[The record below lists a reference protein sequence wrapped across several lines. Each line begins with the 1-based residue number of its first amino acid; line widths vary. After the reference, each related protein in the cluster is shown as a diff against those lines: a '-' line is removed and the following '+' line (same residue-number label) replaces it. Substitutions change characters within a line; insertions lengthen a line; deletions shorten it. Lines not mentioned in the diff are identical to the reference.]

1 MTITLNGDTGITQ
14 SGLFDSNS
22 DTGFKNRIIN
32 GAMFIDQR
40 NNGAVQTI
48 ANGSYAYTIDRFR
61 ASSFGATCSGQRIF
75 SVSNNQFLYRFTGN
89 AGVTNIN
96 FNQRIESVNCYD
108 MANNT
113 ATLSVNLANSLL
125 TSVSWVISYAN
136 GSDNFSGVTT
146 ISSGTFTVNSTL
158 TNYSI
163 QVALPANTINGL
175 QIDLTVGAQ
184 TSGTWQ
190 IGQVQLEKG
199 SVATGFD
206 YRSYGTEL
214 GLCQRYYY
222 KVFPG
227 AINSQLTAA
236 GVCANTTTASNMTGV
251 FPVVMRISPTALEQN
266 GTAAHYRANIGG
278 IAAVALSSVPV
289 YGTATNQ
296 NIYTIGGTVASGLTL
311 GYPVT
316 LQTNDTTAYLAW
328 SAEL

>member
-214 GLCQRYYY
+214 GLCQRYYF
-222 KVFPG
+222 KNLAGNG
-227 AINSQLTAA
+227 ARFAPSYNYA
-236 GVCANTTTASNMTGV
+236 TTGAQGFV
-251 FPVVMRISPTALEQN
+251 GFPVTMRIAPTALEQS
-266 GTAAHYRANIGG
+266 GTAADYAINYL
-278 IAAVALSSVPV
+278 LSSTACNAVPIFV
-289 YGTATNQ
+289 AASSITGTINM
-296 NIYTIGGTVASGLTL
+296 TVASGLTAGQGSNL
-311 GYPVT
+311 SAASANG
-316 LQTNDTTAYLAW
+316 YLAW